1 MDMAT
6 TTKSPYPFF
15 LVGMVRRAGVRAR
28 ASLGYSKS
36 KGEMRGFFP
45 FDYAQDQNDELSGGD
60 ANDKPQG

>member
-1 MDMAT
+1 
-6 TTKSPYPFF
+6 
-15 LVGMVRRAGVRAR
+15 VGVVRRAGVRAR